1 VIHSMKHRA
10 LLLLLGALGGSVA
23 CAPTQPAAAPGNGV
37 PEGVP
42 EGEGDDWE
50 NFDPAQ
56 ESEEQPFES
65 FNPMRGPALSI
76 NGLRFSGDA
85 GRVDAMIS
93 VYADGDYVLLLLLP
107 SEPVTSR
114 WLDACPRSSEDP
126 SRPQLQVALNGVG
139 DLSHNVL
146 EVAETQWTT
155 SLPVGEYTTLSDL
168 HLQICGADYALEAPY
183 RERFQQHAALARD
196 RAMGA
201 GAGEK

>member
-1 VIHSMKHRA
+1 MIHSMQHRA
-10 LLLLLGALGGSVA
+10 ALLFLAALGGSLA
-23 CAPTQPAAAPGNGV
+23 CASSQPAAAPASSAA
-37 PEGVP
+37 

-76 NGLRFSGDA
+76 NGMRFSGDA

-93 VYADGDYVLLLLLP
+93 VYADDDYVLLLLLP

-114 WLDACPRSSEDP
+114 WLEACPRSSEDP
-126 SRPQLQVALNGVG
+126 SRPQLQVALTGVG
-139 DLSHNVL
+139 DLSPNVL

-155 SLPVGEYTTLSDL
+155 SLPVGQYTTLSDL
-168 HLQICGADYALEAPY
+168 RLQICGADYALEEPY
-183 RERFQQHAALARD
+183 RERFQKHAALARD